1 MALERAFITFNFF
14 AVISQIYTN
23 VLDKRKLTVEDTGN
37 SKCEKGSECVKHQNQ
52 GGILLTSM
60 NKE

>member
-1 MALERAFITFNFF
+1 MALERAFITFKFF

-37 SKCEKGSECVKHQNQ
+37 S
-52 GGILLTSM
+52 
-60 NKE
+60 